1 MGLEFPEAEISDD
14 SENEDEDEER
24 AASAAE
30 ATEEGT
36 PPEPEPEPEEEPVEG
51 EAVRVLRVELE
62 AARERASRLEVQNAA
77 LAAEVEEKG
86 EALSAALLIE
96 QQQQEQVSDAVV
108 GRKHTR
114 NLPSVVVGEPMVDRV
129 RVVSRGRSSRRVDG
143 GGAGGATGSCVE
155 RVQARSGRGAPAGD
169 GGGGG
174 AATDGPRGGNGRGG
188 AAGCGDGRGGGGGIA
203 ASNAAGAGE
212 GRPGGSARRY
222 ERCGREKEHACGSGQ
237 PATRGGLQHW

>member
-143 GGAGGATGSCVE
+143 GGAGGASCVE

-174 AATDGPRGGNGRGG
+174 AATDGPSGGNGRGG

-212 GRPGGSARRY
+212 GRPGGSARRC